1 MVRVKEASFHPPALD
16 ACGDDEEEIP
26 SVLIEFKAYVADR
39 RNEPTADLID
49 GNDFYIYQ
57 PAGGD
62 GPSLTRLPRPP
73 GDVILDTHRVGI
85 LSCPA
90 NDHDG
95 STGLSLLRPHRPRQE
110 KFYMVA
116 ALCDDESALGRG
128 RFVLYV
134 YNSKLQAWTATNVSV
149 EDQHFRKYQD
159 QGYFLHF
166 NTRAIAVG
174 GEDATIA
181 FVDLWKG
188 ILLCDLSHV
197 KDKPWLRYV
206 PLPRPSGSPRLGDA
220 YRSRDIA
227 VVDGHFKFVRARD
240 EWTDCPTCGSDEFYS
255 WRSTVWTRP
264 VSASS
269 LLDDSWQLVCDMHGF
284 LWDEWPAWVIAV
296 DMMNNRLPGVAG
308 FDAQRYVAT
317 GFGYLHSRISKYL
330 KKTPDVLFC
339 YLQVQRKKLKRP
351 GGMLLAG
358 SSKGWCFCG
367 WRGHYR
373 KE

>member
-39 RNEPTADLID
+39 RNEPTAVTFFAARPPRVSHLCVFCHPAATDEHQEMIAMEPQVLATDDKLDLID

-134 YNSKLQAWTATNVSV
+134 YNSKLQAWTATNVS
-149 EDQHFRKYQD
+149 
-159 QGYFLHF
+159 
-166 NTRAIAVG
+166 
-174 GEDATIA
+174 
-181 FVDLWKG
+181 
-188 ILLCDLSHV
+188 
-197 KDKPWLRYV
+197 DKPWLRYV

-269 LLDDSWQLVCDMHGF
+269 LLDDSWQLV
-284 LWDEWPAWVIAV
+284 WPAWVIAV

-330 KKTPDVLFC
+330 KKTPE
-339 YLQVQRKKLKRP
+339 
-351 GGMLLAG
+351 AG
-358 SSKGWCFCG
+358 IDTCK
-367 WRGHYR
+367 
-373 KE
+373 